1 MHKTPSILLLMF
13 VIFGGA
19 VAAAQQP
26 KPPKVI
32 PVKNPAGVCGLVTK
46 ADIEQAIGAPI
57 GYPVPQMAHD
67 ADVCTYT
74 TPKGNKV
81 NILLS
86 RSAKKRDLS
95 HALEQAKKGV
105 PDAKVRE
112 LPGLGDKALLV
123 EDPKGPTMLSIYRGG
138 DALVV
143 SVYGMPIGPK
153 AEAAV
158 EKIARKAYKRLGPP
172 APAPAKSHP

>member
-1 MHKTPSILLLMF
+1 MHKTPSVLLLMF
-13 VIFGGA
+13 WICAGA

-26 KPPKVI
+26 QAPKVI
-32 PVKNPAGVCGLVTK
+32 PVRNPAGVCGLVAK
-46 ADIEQAIGAPI
+46 ADIEQAIGTPI
-57 GYPVPQMAHD
+57 GYGVPRMTHD
-67 ADVCTYT
+67 ADVCTYSE
-74 TPKGNKV
+74 PKGSKV
-81 NILLS
+81 NILVS
-86 RSAKKRDLS
+86 RFAEKRDLS
-95 HALEQAKKGV
+95 HAVDQAKKGV

-143 SVYGMPIGPK
+143 SVYGIPSGPK

-158 EKIARKAYKRLGPP
+158 EKIARKAYKHF
-172 APAPAKSHP
+172 APSGPAK

>member
-1 MHKTPSILLLMF
+1 MIDTMHKTPSNLLS
-13 VIFGGA
+13 IFLISVGA

-26 KPPKVI
+26 KAPKVI
-32 PVKNPAGVCGLVTK
+32 PVPNPAGVCGLVTK
-46 ADIEQAIGAPI
+46 ADIEQALGVSI

-67 ADVCTYT
+67 ADVCSYSN
-74 TPKGNKV
+74 PKGSKV

-86 RSAKKRDLS
+86 RSPKKRDLS
-95 HALEQAKKGV
+95 HAVEQAKKGV
-105 PDAKVRE
+105 PDAKIRE

-123 EDPKGPTMLSIYRGG
+123 QAPKGPTMLSIYRGG

-143 SVYGMPIGPK
+143 SVYGMPSGPK

-172 APAPAKSHP
+172 GPAK